1 MTFKLLLKEELNVL
15 YVCGRLNKSL
25 RDITA
30 VKEIKFKHWEKL
42 YCWKDR
48 WRLKLLSWEWH

>member
-48 WRLKLLSWEWH
+48 WRLKLLSWE